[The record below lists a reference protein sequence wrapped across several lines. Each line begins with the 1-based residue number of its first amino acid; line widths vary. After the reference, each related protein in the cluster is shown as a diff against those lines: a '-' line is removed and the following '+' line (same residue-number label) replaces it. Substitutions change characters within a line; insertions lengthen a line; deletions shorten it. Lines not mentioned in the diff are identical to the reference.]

1 MVSESALAV
10 CASKKP
16 PALYLLALEEF
27 KLMRTARVKRSVML
41 LKTLIGVA
49 IFAGTT
55 VAAVGQEEPTNQTPK
70 PTLAD
75 VQHLAEMISSDKS
88 KLRAYCELGKLHD
101 ETRQAVEYN
110 DTNVIAAVTAK
121 TNAFEE
127 QLGLEYDKVLNGL
140 DQIDFSSEEGQRIA
154 TIFYT
159 LQQKC
164 EGQKEE

>member
-1 MVSESALAV
+1 
-10 CASKKP
+10 
-16 PALYLLALEEF
+16 
-27 KLMRTARVKRSVML
+27 MRTARVKRSVML
-41 LKTLIGVA
+41 LKALIGVA

-140 DQIDFSSEEGQRIA
+140 DQIDFSSEDGQRIA
-154 TIFYT
+154 TTFYT

>member
-1 MVSESALAV
+1 
-10 CASKKP
+10 
-16 PALYLLALEEF
+16 
-27 KLMRTARVKRSVML
+27 MRIAGVKRSVML
-41 LKTLIGVA
+41 LKSLIGVA

-55 VAAVGQEEPTNQTPK
+55 VAVVGQEESTNQTPK

-75 VQHLAEMISSDKS
+75 VQHLAEMIGGDKS

-110 DTNVIAAVTAK
+110 DTNVIAAVAAK
-121 TNAFEE
+121 TDDFER

-140 DQIDFSSEEGQRIA
+140 DQIDFSSDDGQQIA
-154 TIFYT
+154 ATFYT

-164 EGQKEE
+164 EEPKEE

>member
-1 MVSESALAV
+1 
-10 CASKKP
+10 
-16 PALYLLALEEF
+16 
-27 KLMRTARVKRSVML
+27 ML
-41 LKTLIGVA
+41 LKALIGVA

-75 VQHLAEMISSDKS
+75 VQRLAEMITNDES

-110 DTNVIAAVTAK
+110 DTNAIAAVTAK
-121 TNAFEE
+121 TNAFER
-127 QLGLEYDKVLNGL
+127 QLGLGYDKVLNGL
-140 DQIDFSSEEGQRIA
+140 DQIDFSSDDGQQIA
-154 TIFYT
+154 TTLYT

-164 EGQKEE
+164 QEQNEE